1 MRASALF
8 AVLLLAVPSGFA
20 KEKTKAILP
29 AYVLRA
35 QSVTIIVDPDAGIS
49 VDDPLANQTAQKDVE
64 TAMLRWGRLN
74 PVLSPQL
81 ADLIIVVRKGNGRLV
96 DQTIPDPRQNNRSG
110 SITQTDNSIAV
121 GAQSA
126 SQQNPS
132 TPPTTAP
139 SQTEIGAVYD
149 SFAVYE
155 GHINDPLDNAP
166 AWRYLAKD
174 GLHSPDVPAVNEF
187 RKAVAEAEKAAAA
200 AKKP

>member
-110 SITQTDNSIAV
+110 SITQTDNSISV
-121 GAQSA
+121 GAQHGG
-126 SQQNPS
+126 QPNPS
-132 TPPTTAP
+132 APPTTAP
-139 SQTEIGAVYD
+139 SQTEIGTVYD
-149 SFAVYE
+149 SFVVYE
-155 GHINDPLDNAP
+155 GHVDNPLDNPP
-166 AWRYLAKD
+166 AWRYVAKD
-174 GLHSPDVPAVNEF
+174 ALHSHDVPAVDQF
-187 RKAVAEAEKAAAA
+187 RKAIAEAEKAAAA
-200 AKKP
+200 KKP